1 MSRPILSRPRTF
13 IYGSNYDKGESY
25 YKPMVDHLDRKYS
38 GRPLFPEQR
47 NSLADEIAARRND
60 FGSRNLSGNR
70 DDSYDELDFLLG
82 SRSILEDPYED
93 DFVLTHRRFKERAAA
108 AFEEDMAELRRKRR
122 DMQDRI
128 FDVIDLNAE
137 IEKAKSTLEAAD
149 IVFQRHAT
157 KFDNQDDNEQTMSV
171 AQKLDRTRKIGN
183 VELEK
188 PKPKTFL
195 MKWPKTSSVDEPEAT
210 QPAAQ
215 TGRQRRINSLIDTG
229 EIGDPLEA
237 LAMQPM
243 KRRFL
248 KRKKSV
254 SF

>member
-1 MSRPILSRPRTF
+1 
-13 IYGSNYDKGESY
+13 
-25 YKPMVDHLDRKYS
+25 
-38 GRPLFPEQR
+38 
-47 NSLADEIAARRND
+47 
-60 FGSRNLSGNR
+60 
-70 DDSYDELDFLLG
+70 
-82 SRSILEDPYED
+82 
-93 DFVLTHRRFKERAAA
+93 
-108 AFEEDMAELRRKRR
+108 MAELRRKRQ

-137 IEKAKSTLEAAD
+137 IEKAKTTLEAAD

-157 KFDNQDDNEQTMSV
+157 KFDNQDDDDQTQTKSL
-171 AQKLDRTRKIGN
+171 AQRPDRIRKIAN
-183 VELEK
+183 IEPSEK

-195 MKWPKTSSVDEPEAT
+195 IKLPKMLMDEPEAV
-210 QPAAQ
+210 QSANQ

-229 EIGDPLEA
+229 EIGDPLET
-237 LAMQPM
+237 LAMRPM

>member
-1 MSRPILSRPRTF
+1 L
-13 IYGSNYDKGESY
+13 
-25 YKPMVDHLDRKYS
+25 
-38 GRPLFPEQR
+38 
-47 NSLADEIAARRND
+47 
-60 FGSRNLSGNR
+60 
-70 DDSYDELDFLLG
+70 
-82 SRSILEDPYED
+82 
-93 DFVLTHRRFKERAAA
+93 
-108 AFEEDMAELRRKRR
+108 
-122 DMQDRI
+122 QDRI

-157 KFDNQDDNEQTMSV
+157 KFDNQGDDEQT
-171 AQKLDRTRKIGN
+171 QKLNKTRNIAN

-188 PKPKTFL
+188 SKPKTFL
-195 MKWPKTSSVDEPEAT
+195 IKLPKVTIDEPETT
-210 QPAAQ
+210 QSAALS
-215 TGRQRRINSLIDTG
+215 GRQGRINSLIDTG
-229 EIGDPLEA
+229 EIGDPLEI

>member
-1 MSRPILSRPRTF
+1 M
-13 IYGSNYDKGESY
+13 
-25 YKPMVDHLDRKYS
+25 
-38 GRPLFPEQR
+38 
-47 NSLADEIAARRND
+47 
-60 FGSRNLSGNR
+60 
-70 DDSYDELDFLLG
+70 
-82 SRSILEDPYED
+82 
-93 DFVLTHRRFKERAAA
+93 
-108 AFEEDMAELRRKRR
+108 
-122 DMQDRI
+122 
-128 FDVIDLNAE
+128 IDLNAE

-157 KFDNQDDNEQTMSV
+157 KFDNQGDDEQTTLS
-171 AQKLDRTRKIGN
+171 QKLDRTRKITN

-195 MKWPKTSSVDEPEAT
+195 LKLPKISVDEPET
-210 QPAAQ
+210 QPPVPA
-215 TGRQRRINSLIDTG
+215 GRQYRINSLIDTK
-229 EIGDPLEA
+229 EIGDPRET

>member
-1 MSRPILSRPRTF
+1 M
-13 IYGSNYDKGESY
+13 
-25 YKPMVDHLDRKYS
+25 
-38 GRPLFPEQR
+38 
-47 NSLADEIAARRND
+47 
-60 FGSRNLSGNR
+60 
-70 DDSYDELDFLLG
+70 
-82 SRSILEDPYED
+82 
-93 DFVLTHRRFKERAAA
+93 
-108 AFEEDMAELRRKRR
+108 
-122 DMQDRI
+122 
-128 FDVIDLNAE
+128 IDLNAE

-149 IVFQRHAT
+149 VVFQRHAT
-157 KFDNQDDNEQTMSV
+157 KFDNQGDDEQTTLP
-171 AQKLDRTRKIGN
+171 AHKLDRTGKIAN

-188 PKPKTFL
+188 PKIYL
-195 MKWPKTSSVDEPEAT
+195 MKWPNMPVDEPEAA

-229 EIGDPLEA
+229 EIGNPLEA

>member
-38 GRPLFPEQR
+38 GRPLFPEPR
-47 NSLADEIAARRND
+47 NSLADEIAARRSD
-60 FGSRNLSGNR
+60 IGSRNLSGNR
-70 DDSYDELDFLLG
+70 DDFYDELDFLLDG
-82 SRSILEDPYED
+82 RGRPIQENPYED
-93 DFVLTHRRFKERAAA
+93 DFVITHRRFKERAAA

-157 KFDNQDDNEQTMSV
+157 KFDNQGDDEQTMSLS
-171 AQKLDRTRKIGN
+171 QKFDRTRKIAN
-183 VELEK
+183 VE
-188 PKPKTFL
+188 KPKTFL
-195 MKWPKTSSVDEPEAT
+195 LKLPIDEQETA
-210 QPAAQ
+210 QPPVPA
-215 TGRQRRINSLIDTG
+215 GRQYRINSLIDTN
-229 EIGDPLEA
+229 EIGDPQEV

>member
-1 MSRPILSRPRTF
+1 
-13 IYGSNYDKGESY
+13 
-25 YKPMVDHLDRKYS
+25 
-38 GRPLFPEQR
+38 
-47 NSLADEIAARRND
+47 
-60 FGSRNLSGNR
+60 
-70 DDSYDELDFLLG
+70 
-82 SRSILEDPYED
+82 
-93 DFVLTHRRFKERAAA
+93 
-108 AFEEDMAELRRKRR
+108 MAELRRKRR

-137 IEKAKSTLEAAD
+137 IEKAKNTLEAAG

-157 KFDNQDDNEQTMSV
+157 KFNNQDDDEQTMSL
-171 AQKLDRTRKIGN
+171 AQKLDKTRKIAN

-195 MKWPKTSSVDEPEAT
+195 MKWPKMPVGEPEAAE
-210 QPAAQ
+210 PVAQ
-215 TGRQRRINSLIDTG
+215 AGRQRRINSLIDTS

-237 LAMQPM
+237 VAMQPM